1 LANFPPVIGQHFHRN
16 GDNLRALLRLTLIK
30 RPVHNSGGFL
40 YKSST
45 IKTIMNMSV
54 TPIKKESLGYW
65 SAVSIGIGGMVG
77 GGIFAVLG
85 LAVQLAHGGT
95 PIAFAVAGLIAL
107 VTAYSYTR
115 LSVTYPARGGTVEF
129 LNQAFGEG
137 IFTGGLNILL
147 WLSYIAMLSLY
158 AYAFGSYGASFF
170 PEAMQTVWKHVL
182 ISGVIILFSCLNI
195 LGARVVGKSEDFIVA
210 LKLLILLVFLGVGM
224 WTVNMN
230 QISTSTWSNPLQLV
244 AGGMIIF
251 LAYEGFELIANTAE
265 NVKEPRKNLPRA
277 YFTAVIFVIVLY
289 VLVSIVTV
297 GNLPVDKIVAAKDY
311 ALAEAARPFLGVI
324 GFSLIAVAALLS
336 TGSAINATLYGT
348 ARVSYVIAKEGELPE
363 QLDHM
368 VWRRPIEGLLITS
381 ALTLLIAN
389 LFDLTNISMMGSSG
403 FLIIFAGVNFANARL
418 ATSTGAKR
426 WISVT
431 GSALCLLALAI
442 LIVQRAMTSPKEL
455 WVLLAMVGFAFI
467 TETAYR
473 KSTGRT
479 IKSSYMGINKTIPR

>member
-1 LANFPPVIGQHFHRN
+1 MTTQSI
-16 GDNLRALLRLTLIK
+16 
-30 RPVHNSGGFL
+30 
-40 YKSST
+40 
-45 IKTIMNMSV
+45 
-54 TPIKKESLGYW
+54 PIRKESLGYW

-85 LAVQLAHGGT
+85 LAVDLAHGGT
-95 PIAFAVAGLIAL
+95 PIAFAAAGLIAL
-107 VTAYSYTR
+107 FTAYSYAR
-115 LSVTYPARGGTVEF
+115 LSVTYPTRGGTVEF

-170 PEAMQTVWKHVL
+170 PDAVQTVWKHVL
-182 ISGVIILFSCLNI
+182 ISGAIVLFSCLNI
-195 LGARVVGKSEDFIVA
+195 MGTKAVGKSEDFIVA
-210 LKLLILLVFLGVGM
+210 LKLLILLVFLGVGV
-224 WTVNMN
+224 WTVNIN
-230 QISTSTWSNPLQLV
+230 QLSPATWSSPLQLV

-289 VLVSIVTV
+289 VFVSVVTV
-297 GNLPVDKIVAAKDY
+297 GNLPLDKIVAAKDY
-311 ALAEAARPFLGVI
+311 ALAEAARPFLGAI
-324 GFSLIAVAALLS
+324 GFILIAVAALLS

-348 ARVSYVIAKEGELPE
+348 ARISYVIAKEGELPE

-381 ALTLLIAN
+381 VLTLLIAN
-389 LFDLTNISMMGSSG
+389 LFNLTNISVMGSSG
-403 FLIIFAGVNFANARL
+403 FLVIFAAVNFSNVRL
-418 ATSTGAKR
+418 AQNTEAKK
-426 WISVT
+426 WISAA
-431 GSALCLLALAI
+431 GGILCLMALVI
-442 LIVQRAMTSPKEL
+442 LILQRVMIAPKEL
-455 WVLLAMVGFAFI
+455 WILLAMVGLAFL
-467 TETAYR
+467 TEIIYR

-479 IKSSYMGINKTIPR
+479 IKPSYRG